1 MKRDTIFYEL
11 FKEFPNIFFELIGE
25 TKINPDIYNFKSQE
39 VKQRSFRLD
48 GIFTPPRGNR
58 NQPTFFVEVQC
69 YKDFK
74 FYRRFFTSIILH
86 FNQYPPYNP
95 DWYAIVI
102 FDTRKHD
109 VSFPEYL
116 NALKPHLKCFYLSEM
131 GDDAYESLGL
141 GILKL
146 IVEGKR
152 KAKKLAK
159 QLVDKA
165 RQELSNKAAQQ
176 TFLEL
181 IESIIINKYP
191 KLSREEVQEMLTLN
205 LIRGTR
211 YYQELEEEITAKVEK
226 KITAKVEKKA
236 KAKAKE
242 EVKAEVKEEVKAEV
256 KEEVKAEVK
265 EEVKLDTA
273 ARLLQR
279 GISPQEVAAILELDV
294 ETVSNIANPQP

>member
-1 MKRDTIFYEL
+1 
-11 FKEFPNIFFELIGE
+11 
-25 TKINPDIYNFKSQE
+25 
-39 VKQRSFRLD
+39 
-48 GIFTPPRGNR
+48 
-58 NQPTFFVEVQC
+58 
-69 YKDFK
+69 
-74 FYRRFFTSIILH
+74 
-86 FNQYPPYNP
+86 
-95 DWYAIVI
+95 
-102 FDTRKHD
+102 
-109 VSFPEYL
+109 
-116 NALKPHLKCFYLSEM
+116 M

-146 IVEGKR
+146 VVEGKR
-152 KAKKLAK
+152 KAKKSAK

-165 RQELSNKAAQQ
+165 RQELTNKAAQE

-191 KLSREEVQEMLTLN
+191 KLSREQVQEMLTLN

-226 KITAKVEKKA
+226 KITAKVEKKV

-242 EVKAEVKEEVKAEV
+242 EVKA
-256 KEEVKAEVK
+256 EVKAEVK

-294 ETVSNIANPQP
+294 ETVSNIANLQP